1 MKGLCILHALSLCDS
16 LILNSGG
23 SVQCLLFYLS
33 KDHCIILNL
42 QMQGFWQSMSQPVPD
57 SPFRRWVQNAS
68 RRCFPCATLQREF
81 YQLSHLLQE
90 QQPFTGAWNIWY
102 SHFSISLGSCHSLC
116 CLTICINK
124 QSCERGVGSSR
135 FVRPSCHTMGLS
147 LGCPGCQI
155 PTR

>member
-1 MKGLCILHALSLCDS
+1 MKGHCIMHALSLCDS

-33 KDHCIILNL
+33 KDHCILLNL

-90 QQPFTGAWNIWY
+90 QQPFTGAWHIWY
-102 SHFSISLGSCHSLC
+102 SHFSIFFPWL
-116 CLTICINK
+116 
-124 QSCERGVGSSR
+124 
-135 FVRPSCHTMGLS
+135 LS
-147 LGCPGCQI
+147 LPLFNHMYKHIELRKRSWLLQI
-155 PTR
+155 CSSIMSHYGLEPRMPRMLDSC